1 MDIHNK
7 TTTLFG
13 EKGVA
18 HMKIGYVRC
27 STAHQN
33 TARQEVLMEQL
44 GVERVFIDRQTGTN
58 TNRPAL
64 KEMMEFVREGDCV
77 VVESISRFARSAK
90 DLLMLVDE
98 LTKKKVD
105 FVSQKETIDTTTAT
119 GRCILTIFGSIYEL
133 EVANTRIRQAEGIA
147 IAKANGKYKG
157 RKPITHP
164 DFEKVVK
171 IWRKGEITAVEAM
184 RRLGMKSSTFYNKVK
199 EYEGR

>member
-1 MDIHNK
+1 
-7 TTTLFG
+7 
-13 EKGVA
+13 
-18 HMKIGYVRC
+18 MKIGYVRC
-27 STAHQN
+27 STTHQN

-64 KEMMEFVREGDCV
+64 REMMDFVREGDCV